1 MAQTGD
7 IDRLRRI
14 RDELRDELASIG
26 DFRPGTLVEITR
38 KCGKAGCRCARSE
51 DPGHRGWTLA
61 RNVRGRRVNRGVPRD
76 ALEQTRPRRLSRG
89 FGTARACAW

>member
-38 KCGKAGCRCARSE
+38 KCGKAGCRCAAVGGI
-51 DPGHRGWTLA
+51 PATA
-61 RNVRGRRVNRGVPRD
+61 AGRW
-76 ALEQTRPRRLSRG
+76 
-89 FGTARACAW
+89 RATSAAGG

>member
-7 IDRLRRI
+7 VDRLRRI

-38 KCGKAGCRCARSE
+38 KCGKAGCRCARSG
-51 DPGHRGWTLA
+51 DPATA
-61 RNVRGRRVNRGVPRD
+61 AGRW
-76 ALEQTRPRRLSRG
+76 
-89 FGTARACAW
+89 RATSAAGG